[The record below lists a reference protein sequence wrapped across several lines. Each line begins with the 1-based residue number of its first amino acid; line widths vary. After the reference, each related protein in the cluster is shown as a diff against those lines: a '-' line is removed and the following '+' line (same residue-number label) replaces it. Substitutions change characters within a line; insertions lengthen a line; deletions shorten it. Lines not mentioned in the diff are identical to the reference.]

1 MKSITVH
8 VPSGIVAFCL
18 LCAVSAYAERN
29 NPSQQ
34 PPVQPLD
41 DPDSSEV
48 QRQMVRL
55 VIGRFGLVIPCG
67 EGLGVNRD
75 GIVTGIRARAI
86 NRGLTALDPTERAYQ
101 FLELHR
107 DLFGLE
113 NPRQELVVE
122 RASARAVRFRQMAN
136 GIPVI
141 LGRSLLSVAPT
152 GYTLHMWPDSNL
164 LKEFEGAVFPEAR
177 NVNTTPAVSREQ
189 AIAIAQSDTAHGGQ
203 PTEVSVADLYIAK
216 FDDGCRLV
224 WRLGI
229 SGGGYGGAGIYMI
242 DAHSGAILNVIPD
255 GIQ

>member
-1 MKSITVH
+1 MKSVLAKIILGIMAICLISITW
-8 VPSGIVAFCL
+8 S
-18 LCAVSAYAERN
+18 YADQNKRHD
-29 NPSQQ
+29 Q
-34 PPVQPLD
+34 PIPQPLD

-55 VIGRFGLVIPCG
+55 VIERFGLALG
-67 EGLGVNRD
+67 RGDGLAVNRD
-75 GIVTGIRARAI
+75 GIVTAIRGRAI
-86 NRGLTALDPTERAYQ
+86 NRGLTAIDPTERANQ
-101 FLELHR
+101 FLEMHR

-113 NPRQELVVE
+113 SPRQELVVE
-122 RASARAVRFRQMAN
+122 RSTTRTVVFQQMAN

-141 LGRSLLSVAPT
+141 LGRSLIRLAQV
-152 GYTLHMWPDSNL
+152 GYTFHFRPDSSL
-164 LKEFEGAVFPEAR
+164 IERFGGEIYPEAR
-177 NVNTTPAVSREQ
+177 NVSPNPAISREQ

-229 SGGGYGGAGIYMI
+229 SGGGYGGAGIYFI
-242 DAHSGAILNVIPD
+242 DAQSGAILNVIPD